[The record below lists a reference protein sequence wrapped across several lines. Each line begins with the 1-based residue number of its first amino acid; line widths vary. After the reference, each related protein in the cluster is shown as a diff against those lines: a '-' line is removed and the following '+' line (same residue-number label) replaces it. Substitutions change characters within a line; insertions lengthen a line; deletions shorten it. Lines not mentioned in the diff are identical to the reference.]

1 MTEAIAK
8 FFSTLFGDNAV
19 LATIIIAI
27 VPMIE
32 LKGAI
37 PFGMSSSF
45 WTKPLSAMQAF
56 GCGFL
61 GSIIVV
67 PILALIFKPIYKWLN
82 TKKFFRK
89 IVVFFTGDIET
100 KKDKVSS
107 DVQNKSVVKS
117 TIIKMLSVFL
127 FVAFPVPLTG
137 VWTGTCLAVLLGLN
151 FWQVMVSVITGNL
164 VCGLI
169 VTFICMIF
177 PNATNIILYVFLAII
192 FVAFMFKL
200 ILHFVKRKKT
210 KAENTNA

>member
-1 MTEAIAK
+1 MTEAISN
-8 FFSTLFGDNAV
+8 FFSTIFGDNAI

-37 PFGMSSSF
+37 PFGMSKSF
-45 WTKPLSAMQAF
+45 WAKPLTAMEAF
-56 GCGFL
+56 GYGFL

-67 PILALIFKPIYKWLN
+67 PILALIFKPIYNWLN
-82 TKKFFRK
+82 TKKFFKK
-89 IVVFFTGDIET
+89 IVTFFTGDIEN
-100 KKDKVSS
+100 KKDKVSA
-107 DVQNKSVVKS
+107 DVQSKSDLKKLF
-117 TIIKMLSVFL
+117 IKMLSVFL

-151 FWQVMVSVITGNL
+151 FWQIMVSVILGNF

-177 PNATNIILYVFLAII
+177 PNATTIILYVFLAVIV
-192 FVAFMFKL
+192 VAFTVKL
-200 ILHFVKRKKT
+200 IMHFVKKK
-210 KAENTNA
+210 KVRIEN